1 MMQGSRMIEEV
12 ALFRRTVMTAGMIVC
27 LALAAVLS
35 DGQARGEDAS
45 LTAKVD
51 LPPAVARKIDFAHD
65 VMPILK
71 ESCVQ
76 CHANGKS
83 KGGLKIDS
91 RETFLKGG
99 ESGPSMIEGNS
110 AKSLTIQLVAGADEE
125 RIMPAKGKRLTPEQI
140 GILRAWIDQGAVW
153 PKEVTIGSRWKS
165 APVEPRRPEIPA
177 AAPGSGL
184 TNPIDLVLQPYFAQH
199 KITPGKVVD
208 DRVYARRVYLD
219 IVGLVP
225 PPAEL
230 ETFVADQS
238 SDKRAAL
245 VRKLLADRPNY
256 AAHWMTFWNDALRN
270 DYKGTGYIDGGRKF
284 ITQWLY
290 DALSKNMPY
299 NQFVSD
305 LLTGANGAAGFT
317 GGIIWRGV
325 VNASQTREMQAAQN
339 ISQVFMGVNMKCASC
354 HDSFISDWKLDDAYG
369 LAGIYADKDLDMA
382 QCDKPLGKVA
392 KLKFLYPQLGEIDA
406 SKPRDERVKQLAEI
420 MTSERNGRLTR
431 TIVNRVW
438 QRMLGRGFVEPADEM
453 DNEPWNP
460 DLLDALAAKFAD
472 DGYDVQKLIELIAT
486 SRAYQLPAVVAKE
499 ENAEEY
505 VFAGPSIRRMSAEQ
519 FVDAVVTLTGAK
531 LNTKP
536 SKLENPPARAVMTLS
551 DPLTVAM
558 GRPNR
563 EQVVTN
569 RPSAATTLQALEL
582 TNGQTLNG
590 FLQKGAKQL
599 VTDQADGKAL
609 IEALYFK
616 AVGRAPTPQEMK
628 LAQSVVGEKPKA
640 QGVED
645 LLWAMVMLPEF
656 QLIR

>member
-1 MMQGSRMIEEV
+1 MHVSLDREEV
-12 ALFRRTVMTAGMIVC
+12 ALFRRNVLIAGAVVC
-27 LALAAVLS
+27 VALAVALT
-35 DGQARGEDAS
+35 GRAALGEDAP
-45 LTAKVD
+45 LAGKVD
-51 LPPAVARKIDFAHD
+51 LPPGVARKIDFAHD
-65 VMPILK
+65 VMPIFK

-83 KGGLKIDS
+83 KGGLKMDT
-91 RETFLKGG
+91 REALLKGG
-99 ESGPSMIEGNS
+99 ESGPSIIEGNS

-125 RIMPAKGKRLTPEQI
+125 RIMPAKGKKLTPEQI
-140 GILRAWIDQGAVW
+140 GVLRAWIDQGAAW
-153 PKEVTIGSRWKS
+153 PKELSLGSQWKS
-165 APVEPRRPEIPA
+165 APVEPRRPEIPV

-184 TNPIDLVLQPYFAQH
+184 TNPIDLILQPYFAQH
-199 KITPGKVVD
+199 KITPGKAVD

-225 PPAEL
+225 PPAEM
-230 ETFVADQS
+230 EAFVADQS

-245 VRKLLADRPNY
+245 VRKLLADKPNY

-270 DYKGTGYIDGGRKF
+270 DYKGTGYIDGGRKY

-290 DALSKNMPY
+290 DALTTNKPY
-299 NQFVSD
+299 NAFVRD
-305 LLTGANGAAGFT
+305 LVTGENGAAGFT

-339 ISQVFMGVNMKCASC
+339 ISQVLMGVNMKCASC

-369 LAGIYADKDLDMA
+369 LAGIYADGALDMA
-382 QCDKPLGKVA
+382 QCEKPLGKVA

-406 SKPRDERVKQLAEI
+406 TKPKEERVKQLAEI

-453 DNEPWNP
+453 DNEPWDA
-460 DLLDALAAKFAD
+460 DLLDALAVRFAE

-486 SRAYQLPAVVAKE
+486 SRAYQLPAVVATE
-499 ENAEEY
+499 ENAEDY
-505 VFAGPSIRRMSAEQ
+505 VFAGPGIKRMSAEQ
-519 FVDAVVTLTGAK
+519 FVDAVVALTGAK
-531 LNTKP
+531 LDVKP
-536 SKLENPPARAVMTLS
+536 SKLEGAPNRAVMTLANE
-551 DPLTVAM
+551 LTVAL

-582 TNGQTLNG
+582 TNGPTLTAM
-590 FLQKGAKQL
+590 LQKSAKKMSKES
-599 VTDQADGKAL
+599 TDGKAL
-609 IEALYFK
+609 IEGLYAK
-616 AVGRAPTPQEMK
+616 AVGRPPTAQELA
-628 LAQSVVGEKPKA
+628 LAQAVVGDKP
-640 QGVED
+640 QTEGVED
-645 LLWAMVMLPEF
+645 FLWVMVMLPEF

>member
-1 MMQGSRMIEEV
+1 MHRYAWIAGSV
-12 ALFRRTVMTAGMIVC
+12 TC
-27 LALAAVLS
+27 LALASALLP
-35 DGQARGEDAS
+35 GGWARGEDAPLS
-45 LTAKVD
+45 GRID

-83 KGGLKIDS
+83 KGGLKIDT
-91 RETFLKGG
+91 REALLAGG
-99 ESGPSMIEGNS
+99 ESGPSIIEGNS
-110 AKSLTIQLVAGADEE
+110 AKSLAIQLVAGMDED

-140 GILRAWIDQGAVW
+140 GILRAWIDQGAAW
-153 PKEVTIGSRWKS
+153 PKELSLGSQWRQ
-165 APVEPRRPEIPA
+165 APLEPRRPEIPE

-199 KITPGKVVD
+199 QITPGRVVD

-225 PPAEL
+225 PPADL
-230 ETFVADQS
+230 EAFVADQS

-245 VRKLLADRPNY
+245 VRKLLADRTNY

-270 DYKGTGYIDGGRKF
+270 DYKGTGYIDGGRKH

-290 DALSKNMPY
+290 DSLTSNKPY
-299 NQFVSD
+299 NQFVRD
-305 LLTGANGAAGFT
+305 LVTGENGAAGFT

-339 ISQVFMGVNMKCASC
+339 LSQVFMGVNMKCASC
-354 HDSFISDWKLDDAYG
+354 HDSFISDWKLEDAYG
-369 LAGIYADKDLDMA
+369 LAGIYADTPPEMA

-392 KLKFLYPQLGEIDA
+392 KLKFIYPQLGDIDA
-406 SKPRDERVKQLAEI
+406 DKPKPERLEQLAGI

-431 TIVNRVW
+431 TMVNRIW
-438 QRMLGRGFVEPADEM
+438 QRMLGRGLVEPADEM
-453 DNEPWNP
+453 DNEPWNA
-460 DLLDALAAKFAD
+460 DLLDALAVKFAD
-472 DGYDVQKLIELIAT
+472 DGYNVQKLIELIAT
-486 SRAYQLPAVVAKE
+486 SRAYQLPAVVATE

-505 VFAGPSIRRMSAEQ
+505 VFAGPSIKRMSAEQ

-536 SKLENPPARAVMTLS
+536 SKLENAPMRAVMTLA
-551 DPLTVAM
+551 DPLTVAL

-563 EQVVTN
+563 EQVVTH
-569 RPSAATTLQALEL
+569 RPSAATTLEALEL
-582 TNGQTLNG
+582 TNGPTLTKM
-590 FLQKGAKQL
+590 LQQGAKRL
-599 VTDQADGKAL
+599 AKEKTDGKAL
-609 IEALYFK
+609 IEALYAH
-616 AVGRAPTPQEMK
+616 AVGRGPSEQELA
-628 LAQSVVGEKPKA
+628 LAQGVIGEQSNP

-645 LLWAMVMLPEF
+645 FLWVMVMLPEF

>member
-1 MMQGSRMIEEV
+1 MTVGIV
-12 ALFRRTVMTAGMIVC
+12 AV
-27 LALAAVLS
+27 LALVAGAVLPTLP
-35 DGQARGEDAS
+35 ARGEDAP
-45 LTAKVD
+45 LTTKVN

-65 VMPILK
+65 VLPLLK

-76 CHANGKS
+76 CHANGKK
-83 KGGLKIDS
+83 KGGLAMDT
-91 RETFLKGG
+91 RDAFLKGG
-99 ESGPSMIEGNS
+99 ESGPSFIEGNS

-140 GILRAWIDQGAVW
+140 GVLRAWIDQGAVW
-153 PKEVTIGSRWKS
+153 PDDVPLGSRWKQ
-165 APVEPRRPEIPA
+165 APLEPRRPEIPI

-238 SDKRAAL
+238 SDKRPAL
-245 VRKLLADRPNY
+245 VRKLLADRTNY

-284 ITQWLY
+284 ITKWLY
-290 DALSKNMPY
+290 DALSSNMPY
-299 NQFVSD
+299 NQFVSE
-305 LLTGANGAAGFT
+305 LVTGSNGAAGFT

-369 LAGIYADKDLDMA
+369 LAGIYAEKPPEMA

-392 KLKFLYPQLGEIDA
+392 QLKFLYPQLGEIDA
-406 SKPRDERVKQLAEI
+406 TKPRDERVKRLAEI
-420 MTSERNGRLTR
+420 MTSDRNGRLTR

-438 QRMLGRGFVEPADEM
+438 QRMLGRGLVEPADEM

-472 DGYDVQKLIELIAT
+472 DDYDVQKLIELIAT

-499 ENAEEY
+499 ENAEDY
-505 VFAGPSIRRMSAEQ
+505 VFAGPGIRRMSAEQ
-519 FVDAVVTLTGAK
+519 FVDAVATLTGAE

-536 SKLENPPARAVMTLS
+536 SKLENAPPRAVMTLA

-563 EQVVTN
+563 EQVVTA
-569 RPSAATTLQALEL
+569 RPTAATTLQALEL
-582 TNGQTLNG
+582 TNGPTLTAL
-590 FLQKGAKQL
+590 LQGGASRL
-599 VTDQADGKAL
+599 VEGETTTNGKAL
-609 IEALYFK
+609 IESLYMK
-616 AVGRAPTPQEMK
+616 AVGRTPTPQELE
-628 LAQSVVGEKPKA
+628 LAQSVVGEQPKKE
-640 QGVED
+640 GVED
-645 LLWAMVMLPEF
+645 FLWAMVMLPEF